1 MESKIGKFRA
11 AQGSEIIEEIAQKQ
25 VLKEEGD
32 SMSRQ
37 IRKEIA
43 INPIKARDNIH
54 QMILDQSIDST

>member
-54 QMILDQSIDST
+54 